1 MKKKLAAIVLASA
14 MVCSLAACGGTTT
27 AINDTGSADSEN
39 VDQTEST
46 DAAEFVGGGEIASA
60 DESGSA
66 DGITI
71 SLMSMN
77 TREEAETN
85 GYQYA
90 FWKAVDEWK
99 EAHPEVTLLEETM
112 DQTSY
117 QTKINAVASSGD
129 MPDIFA
135 LKGSWTNS
143 FVQNEWVAD
152 ITDDIADV
160 QGIYVDNAFKF
171 ASVGDRIYGIPKQSQ
186 CTGIIYYNSELWSEI
201 GYDEFPTTWDD
212 LLDAVEKFKEKGI
225 TAFVM
230 GNKANW
236 PAESCWL
243 STLGSRFTGDEWT
256 YSIVDGS
263 GAKFTDDSFVKAL
276 ACFQDL
282 ARQGAFNADINSLD
296 DVEQNT
302 VYFNKK
308 AAAIANGD
316 WFISTLNNS
325 GPEDVKA
332 ATRLAL
338 LPAVNDSSE
347 DQATIS
353 GGCIWFWAMSS
364 NEMSPEKR
372 ELTIDLL
379 KYVTSQQVGNDTAEH
394 GDSPAVKNPEYD
406 TTKTSDLF
414 NQYQELVKTAK
425 YVPVYDGC
433 MDASVCETMNTGLQS
448 LLIDETT
455 PEDLAS
461 AIQLEQDQVIH

>member
-1 MKKKLAAIVLASA
+1 MKRKLAALAVALS
-14 MVCSLAACGGTTT
+14 MVCSLTACGGNTT
-27 AINDTGSADSEN
+27 AINDSGSS
-39 VDQTEST
+39 EST
-46 DAAEFVGGGEIASA
+46 DGAGTVEDTGETAEDTTAS
-60 DESGSA
+60 EGSGSTE
-66 DGITI
+66 GITI
-71 SLMSMN
+71 SLMTMN

-99 EAHPEVTLLEETM
+99 EAHPDVTVLEETM

-152 ITDDIADV
+152 ITDDVADV

-171 ASVGDRIYGIPKQSQ
+171 ATVEDRIYGVPKQSQ
-186 CTGIIYYNSELWSEI
+186 CTGLIYYNTELWSEI
-201 GYDEFPTTWDD
+201 GYDEFPATWDE

-263 GAKFTDDSFVKAL
+263 GAKFTDESFVKAL
-276 ACFQDL
+276 ECFRDL
-282 ARQGAFNADINSLD
+282 AKRGAFNADINSLD
-296 DVEQNT
+296 DTEQNT

-316 WFISTLNNS
+316 WFISTINNS
-325 GPEDVKA
+325 APEDVKA
-332 ATRLAL
+332 STKLAL
-338 LPAVNDSSE
+338 LPAVNGGSD
-347 DQATIS
+347 DQTTIS

-364 NEMSPEKR
+364 NEMSSEKR
-372 ELTIDLL
+372 ALTIDLL

-414 NQYQELVKTAK
+414 NEYQELVKKAK

-448 LLIDETT
+448 LLIDQTT

-461 AIQLEQDQVIH
+461 AIQLEQDQVVN

>member
-1 MKKKLAAIVLASA
+1 MKRKLIAALLTIAVA
-14 MVCSLAACGGTTT
+14 CSVTACSGQTK
-27 AINDTGSADSEN
+27 AINDNGSQSDSAS
-39 VDQTEST
+39 QTDS
-46 DAAEFVGGGEIASA
+46 S
-60 DESGSA
+60 DESG
-66 DGITI
+66 GITI
-71 SLMSMN
+71 SLMTMN

-99 EAHPEVTLLEETM
+99 EAHPDVTVEEETM

-143 FVQNEWVAD
+143 FVQNGWIAD
-152 ITDDIADV
+152 ITDDIQDV
-160 QGIYVDNAFKF
+160 QDIYIDNAFRF
-171 ASVGDRIYGIPKQSQ
+171 ATIDDRIYGVPKQSQ
-186 CTGIIYYNSELWSEI
+186 CTGLVYYNSELWSEI

-212 LLDAVEKFKEKGI
+212 LLNAVEKFKEKGI
-225 TAFVM
+225 SPFVM

-243 STLGSRFTGDEWT
+243 STLGNRFTGDEWT

-263 GAKFTDDSFVKAL
+263 GSKFTDDSFVKAL
-276 ACFQDL
+276 TCFQEL
-282 ARQGAFNADINSLD
+282 ADSGAFNEDINSLD
-296 DVEQNT
+296 DTEQNT

-325 GPEDVKA
+325 APEDVLA
-332 ATRLAL
+332 ATKLAI
-338 LPAVNDSSE
+338 LPPVNGGSE
-347 DQATIS
+347 NQETVS
-353 GGCIWFWAMSS
+353 GGCIWFWSMSS

-372 ELTIDLL
+372 ELTIDFL
-379 KYVTSQQVGNDTAEH
+379 KYITSQQVGNDTAEH

-414 NQYQELVKTAK
+414 NEYQELIKTVTQ
-425 YVPVYDGC
+425 VPVYDGC
-433 MDASVCETMNTGLQS
+433 MDASVIETMNTGLQS
-448 LLIDETT
+448 LLIGETT
-455 PEDLAS
+455 PEDLAD
-461 AIQLEQDQVIH
+461 AIQLEQDQVIR

>member
-1 MKKKLAAIVLASA
+1 MKRKLLASFLIAA
-14 MVCSLAACGGTTT
+14 MALSMAGCGGSTTSINDDGSTETT
-27 AINDTGSADSEN
+27 ADSSDDN
-39 VDQTEST
+39 T
-46 DAAEFVGGGEIASA
+46 
-60 DESGSA
+60 DESGQ
-66 DGITI
+66 ITI
-71 SLMSMN
+71 SLMTMN

-99 EAHPEVTLLEETM
+99 EAHPDVVIEEETM

-143 FVQNEWVAD
+143 FVQNGWVAD
-152 ITDDIADV
+152 ITEDV
-160 QGIYVDNAFKF
+160 QDVQDIYIDNAFRF
-171 ASVGDRIYGIPKQSQ
+171 ATIDEKIYGIPKQSQ
-186 CTGIIYYNSELWSEI
+186 CTGLVFYNSELWSEI

-212 LLDAVEKFKEKGI
+212 LLDAVQKFKEKGI

-243 STLGSRFTGDEWT
+243 STLGDRFTGTDWT
-256 YSIVDGS
+256 YSIVDGD
-263 GAKFTDDSFVKAL
+263 GAKFTDDSFVQAL
-276 ACFQDL
+276 TCFQEL
-282 ARQGAFNADINSLD
+282 SESGAFNEDINSLD
-296 DVEQNT
+296 DTEQNT

-325 GPEDVKA
+325 APEDV
-332 ATRLAL
+332 LASTKL
-338 LPAVNDSSE
+338 AVLPSVNGGSE
-347 DQATIS
+347 DQNTVS
-353 GGCIWFWAMSS
+353 GGCIWYWAMSS

-372 ELTIDLL
+372 ELTIDFL
-379 KYVTSQQVGNDTAEH
+379 KYITSQQVGNDTAEH

-406 TTKTSDLF
+406 TTKTSELF
-414 NQYQELVKTAK
+414 NEYQELIKTVTQ
-425 YVPVYDGC
+425 VPVYDGC
-433 MDASVCETMNTGLQS
+433 MDASVIETMNTGLQS
-448 LLIDETT
+448 LLIGETT
-455 PEDLAS
+455 PEELAES
-461 AIQLEQDQVIH
+461 IQLEQEQVIR